1 MDGRSNFAARALRV
15 AARKSLPILLL
26 ASLLAAA
33 GCAGNGG
40 FREAVSSTLQTVGLR
55 SSQEQPALLP
65 VRLHAGPNLNAGD
78 GGRAASLVVRVYQLR
93 ATDRFE
99 QAAFDVFLDAQRE
112 HDVLGDDLVR
122 VTEVLLA
129 PGQRHEF
136 IEPLAAD
143 GTHLGVV
150 ALFRQPA
157 QTRWRLSFDAR
168 RDPDAG
174 VTVGLHA
181 CAMTTSSGALL
192 TGLASGAHM
201 LSSSRCGAPGN

>member
-1 MDGRSNFAARALRV
+1 MDGRSNHAARALR
-15 AARKSLPILLL
+15 AAALKFLPALLL
-26 ASLLAAA
+26 VPLLAAT
-33 GCAGNGG
+33 GCASDGG
-40 FREAVSSTLQTVGLR
+40 FREAVSSTLQSVGLKPL
-55 SSQEQPALLP
+55 QAQPALLP
-65 VRLHAGPNLNAGD
+65 VRLHAGDNLNAGD

-93 ATDRFE
+93 ATERFE
-99 QAAFDVFLDAQRE
+99 QAAFDVFIDEQRE
-112 HDVLGDDLVR
+112 RDVLGDDLVR

-157 QTRWRLSFDAR
+157 QTRWRLTFDAR
-168 RDPDAG
+168 RATADG
-174 VTVGLHA
+174 ITVGLHG
-181 CAMTTSSGALL
+181 CAMTTSSGTLL

-201 LSSSRCGAPGN
+201 LSSSRCGTPGR

>member
-1 MDGRSNFAARALRV
+1 MDGRSNHAARAPRV
-15 AARKSLPILLL
+15 AALKFLPALLL
-26 ASLLAAA
+26 APLLAAT
-33 GCAGNGG
+33 GCASDGG
-40 FREAVSSTLQTVGLR
+40 FREAVSSTLQSVGLKPL
-55 SSQEQPALLP
+55 QAQPALLP
-65 VRLHAGPNLNAGD
+65 VRLHAGDNLNAGD

-93 ATDRFE
+93 ATERFE
-99 QAAFDVFLDAQRE
+99 QAAFDVFIDEQRE
-112 HDVLGDDLVR
+112 RDVLGDDLVR

-157 QTRWRLSFDAR
+157 QTRWRLTFDAR
-168 RDPDAG
+168 RATADG
-174 VTVGLHA
+174 ITVGMHA
-181 CAMTTSSGALL
+181 CAMTTSSGTLL

-201 LSSSRCGAPGN
+201 LSSSRCRTPGS